1 MALPLP
7 PRPDQPIPNNPF
19 YYPEGNFIRGEY
31 GPLILGGGL
40 FIDYDTGTLS
50 SGGTGPGGVNTVLA
64 GGGIYVSPNTGGIVT
79 VSNTG
84 ALSLTAGNGIQVV
97 NNAGNYTIINTLPGS
112 TSSGTVTQVATG
124 AGLTGG
130 PITGAGTI
138 SLTTTGVGAGT
149 YSNPTITVDAYG
161 RITFAA
167 PGAPTAAAGILATA
181 PLQVTAGL
189 FPQTIS
195 ISSAS
200 TLASG
205 AVRLNDTVTS
215 NSTTEAATPRAVK
228 EAYDLASTAASN
240 GTTAITSAAAAVATA
255 NNSLS
260 IATTAQTCALQAL
273 TNAAVAQG
281 DATQALSDAAAAQGT
296 ANTALS
302 TALNAQGVANSALSS
317 ASVRIPCSAYL
328 AKGNIL
334 AGTSAG
340 AFANLSAGTN
350 GQVLVACSACTTGLA
365 WSTPSATGVTSV
377 ATGAGLTGGP
387 ITSTGTIAL
396 ASSGVTA
403 GSYTSAN
410 ITVDAYGR
418 ITAAAN
424 GSGGGGTGT
433 VTSITAGTGLDGGTI
448 TTSGTIDLAD
458 TAVSPGSYTYATI
471 TVDQQGRLT
480 AASGN
485 TAVSSITAGTGL
497 NGGTITTTGTI
508 DLDDT
513 TVSPGS
519 YTYGSFTVD
528 QQGRLTAASNG
539 TAPVTAVTGTGPVS
553 VTAGTTPDVSVAAAS
568 TASAGVVQ
576 LNDTLS
582 SNSTT
587 QALTA
592 AQGQI
597 LQDQINA
604 LSVATN
610 LTFAGTFDATLGHM
624 DSVTAEGTAEGFA
637 LNSNLPTPAA
647 DNDNFF
653 VIVTTAGSYSPPG
666 GGGPYSANRGDWF
679 LSNGVVWEYLNV
691 GADLPVAS
699 TGSQGIV
706 ELATVAEAQAG
717 TSTTLAVTPAG
728 LAASL
733 PDATPISVGVM
744 YGCSLSTYDGTTS
757 LGHCALGSNSAGFG
771 IWNTAVGSCSLAAN
785 TVGYLNT
792 AIGKDALA
800 RSTSGND
807 NTALGFQVMCN
818 NLTGTA
824 NTGVGSSSLIQV
836 NSGTG
841 NTGLG
846 AYSLLVTDTGC
857 FSTAVGYASGY
868 FSRGNCNVFLGVY
881 SGCTTGTGCNN
892 VAIGPRV
899 QVPLPNS
906 SCQLSIGYAL
916 NCHWL
921 TGDSTK
927 AIKPGAGIID
937 CANSTGTAGQVL
949 MSNGA
954 NAVCWGSAAAS
965 IPCSCITAKGS
976 LITGTAANTPT
987 ALNVGANGRFLMAC
1001 STTATGLCWSCLP
1014 AATPTSFGVVYGQ
1027 TAGVVS
1033 LGNSALLSGGGNG
1046 DTAVGSYAL
1055 CGATNAGGCN
1065 TAVGLSALRNLTT
1078 GSANTAVG
1086 QGAGYCDTGCN
1097 NIAIGHLSNL
1107 RFDGLSNTG
1116 NNNIV
1121 IGVCAATATAA
1132 TSNSITLG
1140 NAFITVLR
1148 AAVTTIT
1155 SLSDA
1160 RDKTNITAL
1169 PVGLDFINSL
1179 SPVKFTWQQREPNE
1193 VKDGTSEA
1201 GFIAQELKTAQE
1213 SAGANYLGL
1222 VYDENPDKLEAS
1234 PGKLIPVL
1242 VKAIQELSAKVT
1254 ELEAKL
1260 AANG

>member
-1 MALPLP
+1 MPVNRVKPLIANSFGKMALPLP

-19 YYPEGNFIRGEY
+19 YYPEGNYIRGEY

-40 FIDYDTGTLS
+40 FIDYNTGTLS
-50 SGGTGPGGVNTVLA
+50 SGGTGPGGVNTILA

-167 PGAPTAAAGILATA
+167 PGTPSAATGILATA

-240 GTTAITSAAAAVATA
+240 GTTAIASAAAAVATA

-273 TNAAVAQG
+273 TNAAIAQG
-281 DATQALSDAAAAQGT
+281 DATQALNDAGSAQST
-296 ANTALS
+296 ANTALGIATNAQTTAN
-302 TALNAQGVANSALSS
+302 TALASANN
-317 ASVRIPCSAYL
+317 RIPCSAFL
-328 AKGNIL
+328 AKGNLL
-334 AGTSAG
+334 AGASGGTY
-340 AFANLSAGTN
+340 ANVVAGTD
-350 GQVLVACSACTTGLA
+350 GFVLAACSAC
-365 WSTPSATGVTSV
+365 S
-377 ATGAGLTGGP
+377 AGLTWIPAGG
-387 ITSTGTIAL
+387 
-396 ASSGVTA
+396 
-403 GSYTSAN
+403 
-410 ITVDAYGR
+410 
-418 ITAAAN
+418 
-424 GSGGGGTGT
+424 GGGGTGT
-433 VTSITAGTGLDGGTI
+433 VTSITAGTGL
-448 TTSGTIDLAD
+448 
-458 TAVSPGSYTYATI
+458 
-471 TVDQQGRLT
+471 
-480 AASGN
+480 
-485 TAVSSITAGTGL
+485 
-497 NGGTITTTGTI
+497 NGGTITTAGTI
-508 DLDDT
+508 DLADT

-539 TAPVTAVTGTGPVS
+539 TPPVTAVTGTGPVS

-624 DSVTAEGTAEGFA
+624 DSVTTEGTAEGFA

-647 DNDNFF
+647 ANDNFF

-699 TGSQGIV
+699 TGSQGVV
-706 ELATVAEAQAG
+706 ELATVAETQAG

-728 LAASL
+728 GMATYLA
-733 PDATPISVGVM
+733 
-744 YGCSLSTYDGTTS
+744 C
-757 LGHCALGSNSAGFG
+757 
-771 IWNTAVGSCSLAAN
+771 
-785 TVGYLNT
+785 
-792 AIGKDALA
+792 
-800 RSTSGND
+800 
-807 NTALGFQVMCN
+807 
-818 NLTGTA
+818 
-824 NTGVGSSSLIQV
+824 
-836 NSGTG
+836 
-841 NTGLG
+841 
-846 AYSLLVTDTGC
+846 
-857 FSTAVGYASGY
+857 
-868 FSRGNCNVFLGVY
+868 
-881 SGCTTGTGCNN
+881 
-892 VAIGPRV
+892 
-899 QVPLPNS
+899 
-906 SCQLSIGYAL
+906 CQL
-916 NCHWL
+916 
-921 TGDSTK
+921 
-927 AIKPGAGIID
+927 
-937 CANSTGTAGQVL
+937 
-949 MSNGA
+949 
-954 NAVCWGSAAAS
+954 
-965 IPCSCITAKGS
+965 TAKGTI
-976 LITGTAANTPT
+976 ITATAANTPSS
-987 ALNVGANGRFLMAC
+987 LPVGGNGAILMAC
-1001 STTATGLCWSCLP
+1001 SFFPEGVFWSSSIPTTALPLATGTTKGAVCGCTNTAVAGGSTAIGSDALRSN
-1014 AATPTSFGVVYGQ
+1014 TSGRC
-1027 TAGVVS
+1027 
-1033 LGNSALLSGGGNG
+1033 NSAFGAETLCSNTTGCYNTAFGSQSLRSNTTGCWNVAVGLLNQFCVTTQCANVSVGNG
-1046 DTAVGSYAL
+1046 ALGTAVGCYNTGIGNSVMT
-1055 CGATNAGGCN
+1055 GFVITGSFN
-1065 TAVGLSALRNLTT
+1065 TAVGNRAACNLTS
-1078 GSANTAVG
+1078 GN
-1086 QGAGYCDTGCN
+1086 N
-1097 NIAIGHLSNL
+1097 NIAIGSGAALA
-1107 RFDGLSNTG
+1107 TG
-1116 NNNIV
+1116 
-1121 IGVCAATATAA
+1121 AS
-1132 TSNSITLG
+1132 SNSVTLG
-1140 NAFITVLR
+1140 NSSITTIR

-1155 SLSDA
+1155 SLSDI
-1160 RDKTNITAL
+1160 RDKTDIIAL
-1169 PVGLDFINSL
+1169 PVGLDLVKNL
-1179 SPVKFTWQQREPNE
+1179 NPVKFTWQQREPNE
-1193 VKDGTSEA
+1193 VKDGKSEA
-1201 GFIAQELKTAQE
+1201 GFIAQELQQAEDQFN
-1213 SAGANYLGL
+1213 ADYLGL
-1222 VYDENPDKLEAS
+1222 VYDDNPEKLEAS

-1242 VKAIQELSAKVT
+1242 VKAIQELSAKVD

-1260 AANG
+1260 TANG

>member
-19 YYPEGNFIRGEY
+19 YYPEGNFIQGEY

-40 FIDYDTGTLS
+40 FIDYSTGTLS
-50 SGGTGPGGVNTVLA
+50 SGGSGPGGVNTILA

-84 ALSLTAGNGIQVV
+84 ALSLNAGNGIQVV

-167 PGAPTAAAGILATA
+167 PGAPSAAAGILATA

-273 TNAAVAQG
+273 TNAAIAQG
-281 DATQALSDAAAAQGT
+281 DATQALNDAAAAQST
-296 ANTALS
+296 ANTALGIATNAQTTAN
-302 TALNAQGVANSALSS
+302 TALASANN
-317 ASVRIPCSAYL
+317 RIPCSAFL
-328 AKGNIL
+328 AKGNLL
-334 AGTSAG
+334 AGA
-340 AFANLSAGTN
+340 SAGTYAN
-350 GQVLVACSACTTGLA
+350 VVAGTDGFVLAACSAC
-365 WSTPSATGVTSV
+365 S
-377 ATGAGLTGGP
+377 AGLTWVPAGG
-387 ITSTGTIAL
+387 
-396 ASSGVTA
+396 
-403 GSYTSAN
+403 
-410 ITVDAYGR
+410 
-418 ITAAAN
+418 
-424 GSGGGGTGT
+424 GGGGTGT
-433 VTSITAGTGLDGGTI
+433 VT
-448 TTSGTIDLAD
+448 
-458 TAVSPGSYTYATI
+458 
-471 TVDQQGRLT
+471 
-480 AASGN
+480 
-485 TAVSSITAGTGL
+485 SITAGTGL

-508 DLDDT
+508 DLADT

-539 TAPVTAVTGTGPVS
+539 TAPVTAVTGTGPIS

-653 VIVTTAGSYSPPG
+653 VIVTVEGSYSPPG
-666 GGGPYSANRGDWF
+666 GGGPYSTNRGDWF
-679 LSNGVVWEYLNV
+679 LSNGTIWEYLNV
-691 GADLPVAS
+691 GADLPIAS
-699 TGSQGIV
+699 TGSQGVV

-728 LAASL
+728 LAASF
-733 PDATPISVGVM
+733 PEATSISRGLVFG
-744 YGCSLSTYDGTTS
+744 STGSTEWENVS
-757 LGHCALGSNSAGFG
+757 LGYEALVSSTTHRNSALGHRAAACTTTGSGNTALGSYALECNISGTSNTAVGCYSG
-771 IWNTAVGSCSLAAN
+771 WYVRGTGNTAVGS
-785 TVGYLNT
+785 
-792 AIGKDALA
+792 
-800 RSTSGND
+800 
-807 NTALGFQVMCN
+807 TALGFA
-818 NLTGTA
+818 T
-824 NTGVGSSSLIQV
+824 VGDQ
-836 NSGTG
+836 
-841 NTGLG
+841 
-846 AYSLLVTDTGC
+846 
-857 FSTAVGYASGY
+857 
-868 FSRGNCNVFLGVY
+868 
-881 SGCTTGTGCNN
+881 
-892 VAIGPRV
+892 
-899 QVPLPNS
+899 
-906 SCQLSIGYAL
+906 
-916 NCHWL
+916 
-921 TGDSTK
+921 
-927 AIKPGAGIID
+927 
-937 CANSTGTAGQVL
+937 
-949 MSNGA
+949 
-954 NAVCWGSAAAS
+954 
-965 IPCSCITAKGS
+965 
-976 LITGTAANTPT
+976 
-987 ALNVGANGRFLMAC
+987 
-1001 STTATGLCWSCLP
+1001 
-1014 AATPTSFGVVYGQ
+1014 
-1027 TAGVVS
+1027 
-1033 LGNSALLSGGGNG
+1033 
-1046 DTAVGSYAL
+1046 
-1055 CGATNAGGCN
+1055 N
-1065 TAVGLSALRNLTT
+1065 TAVGLAALRSGGNRNVAVGYVAAISLTT
-1078 GSANTAVG
+1078 GDDNTAIGSRAMFCQASGSRNVHL
-1086 QGAGYCDTGCN
+1086 GACAAC
-1097 NIAIGHLSNL
+1097 LSTSG
-1107 RFDGLSNTG
+1107 D
-1116 NNNIV
+1116 NNIV
-1121 IGVCAATATAA
+1121 IGWCSQTSTPT
-1132 TSNSITLG
+1132 TSNSITVG
-1140 NAFITVLR
+1140 NSSMTVFR

-1160 RDKTNITAL
+1160 RDKTGVTAL

-1179 SPVKFTWQQREPNE
+1179 NPVKFTWQQREPNE

-1201 GFIAQELKTAQE
+1201 GFIAQELQDVE
-1213 SAGANYLGL
+1213 SQYSADYLGL
-1222 VYDENPDKLEAS
+1222 VYDGNPDKLEAS

-1242 VKAIQELSAKVT
+1242 VKAIQELSAKNDA
-1254 ELEAKL
+1254 LEARIAQL
-1260 AANG
+1260 EGNG